1 MGLNNGAIDIKF
13 FLGNPKGEAAA
24 DEIFL
29 DVPDDLHSL
38 SLKTLGMIVWTLEH
52 GYDHSFKGDTDT
64 YICIPRLLAS
74 GFEKHDYSGCVQ
86 GLDQGR
92 IDAVYGGTGY
102 WLSRRAMEAVVRGK
116 ESKVAAGYT
125 EDWWVCQ
132 ILVPVGI
139 IPFNDPRYRIIT
151 TLIGPQPNNDTITC
165 HNAARFPQINLRDKT
180 NLYAMHEKA
189 KGIQS

>member
-1 MGLNNGAIDIKF
+1 MRILLAIQSCHRDRGCHEQIRDTWMGLNNGAIDIKF

-102 WLSRRAMEAVVRGK
+102 WLSRRAMEARTP
-116 ESKVAAGYT
+116 S
-125 EDWWVCQ
+125 C
-132 ILVPVGI
+132 
-139 IPFNDPRYRIIT
+139 R
-151 TLIGPQPNNDTITC
+151 
-165 HNAARFPQINLRDKT
+165 
-180 NLYAMHEKA
+180 
-189 KGIQS
+189 